1 MQCFF
6 MYRSVFKYAYVAQ
19 ILFHKGVHHLKW
31 LLHKNFLLG
40 LRLEHLANSS

>member
-1 MQCFF
+1 VLV
-6 MYRSVFKYAYVAQ
+6 MYMSVLKYTFAAQ
-19 ILFHKGVHHLKW
+19 ILLHKGVRHLKW